1 MPFPIQRIQ
10 TDRGLEF
17 FAEAVQRR
25 LMEWGIKF
33 RPTKPRSP
41 HLNGKVER
49 TQRADLEEFWATADP
64 KSVDLRQRLDEWQ
77 HFWNWHRSHT
87 ALGGRSPI
95 DRVCELTA
103 ITPSAEAVDAAYDP
117 ANERIRV
124 SSYVTD
130 TTLARVK

>member
-1 MPFPIQRIQ
+1 MRTIRA
-10 TDRGLEF
+10 TRS
-17 FAEAVQRR
+17 
-25 LMEWGIKF
+25 
-33 RPTKPRSP
+33 RSP

-49 TQRADLEEFWATADP
+49 TQRADLEEFWAMADP
-64 KSVDLRQRLDEWQ
+64 KSVNLRQRQ
-77 HFWNWHRSHT
+77 HFWNWHRPHT

-95 DRVCELTA
+95 DRVCELTG

>member
-25 LMEWGIKF
+25 LMMWGIKF

-49 TQRADLEEFWATADP
+49 TQRADLEEFWATVDP

-77 HFWNWHRSHT
+77 HFTAASYGSWRAIADRSGLRTDGSHPVCG
-87 ALGGRSPI
+87 GGRRGLRS
-95 DRVCELTA
+95 RQGAHQGRQLCH
-103 ITPSAEAVDAAYDP
+103 
-117 ANERIRV
+117 R
-124 SSYVTD
+124 
-130 TTLARVK
+130 